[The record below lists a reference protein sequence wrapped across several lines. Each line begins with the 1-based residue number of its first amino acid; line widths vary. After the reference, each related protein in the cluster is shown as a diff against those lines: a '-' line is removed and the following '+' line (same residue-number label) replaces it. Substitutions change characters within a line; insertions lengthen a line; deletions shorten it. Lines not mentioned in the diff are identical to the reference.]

1 MFQPEQLVRYPLLE
15 GMDADVLYR
24 RAVLIQRFIQ
34 LLDSVLWYLI
44 PISEESIGT
53 FNVLRSMK
61 PFLLLSKQ
69 GPALITQCLQSS
81 ESSPPSSMPKLY
93 INRQLARHH
102 RAHPQLDPSGK
113 NTVFTQV
120 WWRPAGRLPC
130 RHRLASLHLSPLCS
144 PAGVR
149 KPGVLREDQAAL
161 GLQVGFQLCLSG
173 RHLPGAGCGRK
184 CSKRGFA
191 MGLLLPHRWPR
202 NYIQWWECDFTM
214 EGIVD
219 NGGGFRD
226 SLSDISEE
234 LCPSSGDVPVPLPF
248 FVRTPNQGNSSS
260 DTRDMYVPNPSCKDF
275 AKYEWIGQLMGA
287 ALRSKEILVLSLPGL
302 VWKQLAGEEVIWSKD
317 FAAVDAELVSAAGAM
332 PCAPTAAPALP

>member
-1 MFQPEQLVRYPLLE
+1 
-15 GMDADVLYR
+15 
-24 RAVLIQRFIQ
+24 
-34 LLDSVLWYLI
+34 
-44 PISEESIGT
+44 
-53 FNVLRSMK
+53 MK

-120 WWRPAGRLPC
+120 WWHPAGRLPR
-130 RHRLASLHLSPLCS
+130 RHRSASLHLSPLCS

-161 GLQVGFQLCLSG
+161 GLQVGFQLCLLG

-219 NGGGFRD
+219 NGESSPGPLQGSLGVPAPPSPWGWVGG
-226 SLSDISEE
+226 SC
-234 LCPSSGDVPVPLPF
+234 CPVVP
-248 FVRTPNQGNSSS
+248 R
-260 DTRDMYVPNPSCKDF
+260 
-275 AKYEWIGQLMGA
+275 
-287 ALRSKEILVLSLPGL
+287 
-302 VWKQLAGEEVIWSKD
+302 
-317 FAAVDAELVSAAGAM
+317 
-332 PCAPTAAPALP
+332 